1 MKGKKMNYLIFFNLE
16 NKIHEFKMVSY
27 EIEIAFIALDNI
39 IIIIM
44 LMSSKDM
51 NGLELVLTNTIICVI
66 HHIFH
71 NIVLV

>member
-66 HHIFH
+66 HHIFD